1 MIQSGTLRVRV
12 VYRDVRNVPR
22 NHIRYVT
29 TIFKGKNSDHST
41 KKELIAAA
49 RSTMFIHLPILLVIV
64 SSRINIDTLL
74 LFFVPQH
81 PAFFCCA
88 AYTIDSRRC
97 SFPLYFY
104 PVETNQSHN
113 GSWLSFRTYC
123 ACACVLRLHSTHL
136 KKQQHNI
143 QVEWLHLSTS

>member
-29 TIFKGKNSDHST
+29 TSFEGKNRVATLLRRSSLRLLEVQCLST
-41 KKELIAAA
+41 
-49 RSTMFIHLPILLVIV
+49 SPILLVIV

-74 LFFVPQH
+74 LFFVPRH
-81 PAFFCCA
+81 FFCCA
-88 AYTIDSRRC
+88 TTLTRSILVGALS
-97 SFPLYFY
+97 PLYFY
-104 PVETNQSHN
+104 SVETNQSHN

-123 ACACVLRLHSTHL
+123 ACACVLRLRSTHL
-136 KKQQHNI
+136 IK
-143 QVEWLHLSTS
+143 TTT

>member
-49 RSTMFIHLPILLVIV
+49 
-64 SSRINIDTLL
+64 
-74 LFFVPQH
+74 
-81 PAFFCCA
+81 
-88 AYTIDSRRC
+88 
-97 SFPLYFY
+97 
-104 PVETNQSHN
+104 
-113 GSWLSFRTYC
+113 
-123 ACACVLRLHSTHL
+123 
-136 KKQQHNI
+136 
-143 QVEWLHLSTS
+143 